1 MLRDRIVP
9 ILSALCYVPFASV
22 VFCLVVLLRYPHS
35 SFAVYHVRQG
45 LALFFVWFFS
55 LFLLSSSLFFGLIF
69 WLVLFFFTFKTG
81 FMALRGD
88 KFAFPYLQNLAAFI
102 PVEKIYSH
110 LTGRAFPSSFIS

>member
-1 MLRDRIVP
+1 
-9 ILSALCYVPFASV
+9 
-22 VFCLVVLLRYPHS
+22 
-35 SFAVYHVRQG
+35 
-45 LALFFVWFFS
+45 
-55 LFLLSSSLFFGLIF
+55 
-69 WLVLFFFTFKTG
+69 VLFFFTFKTG